1 MKNLIKTLFVVLALT
16 AATAVSAQVEITKV
30 DKIRPTEEVFM
41 DMAVSAAKTSVADN
55 GLPCGAVVILNGAWR
70 ATGMPSGEQTAEQV
84 AINKSRT
91 KSLANARIYTVVQ
104 PTAAAMK
111 AIEASGIPT
120 VYFVVSS
127 ADAVA
132 AGIHS
137 AQDYSGIRSEVKM
150 VQIPFAEATSLVSGR
165 KPAK

>member
-1 MKNLIKTLFVVLALT
+1 
-16 AATAVSAQVEITKV
+16 
-30 DKIRPTEEVFM
+30 
-41 DMAVSAAKTSVADN
+41 
-55 GLPCGAVVILNGAWR
+55 
-70 ATGMPSGEQTAEQV
+70 
-84 AINKSRT
+84 
-91 KSLANARIYTVVQ
+91 
-104 PTAAAMK
+104 MK